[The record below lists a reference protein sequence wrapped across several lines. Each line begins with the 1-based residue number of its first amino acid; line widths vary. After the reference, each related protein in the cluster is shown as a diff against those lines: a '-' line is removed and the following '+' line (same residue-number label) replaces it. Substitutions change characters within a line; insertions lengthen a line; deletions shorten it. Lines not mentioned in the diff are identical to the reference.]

1 MIWPLDLGT
10 YLARI
15 IDLIAIPTK
24 LCSDTNNTIEIRR
37 FIFNSA
43 KQMDD
48 ILLISWSIG
57 VIGAVIGMAG
67 GIYFLL
73 SLRVMGEQIKKSM
86 FYMFLGSF
94 IWTVYSIVIIFYA
107 FLEVDITNK
116 LWIIIPISYTF
127 ASIGFIIGT
136 SRLMRFFEATH
147 GAKWKK

>member
-1 MIWPLDLGT
+1 
-10 YLARI
+10 
-15 IDLIAIPTK
+15 
-24 LCSDTNNTIEIRR
+24 
-37 FIFNSA
+37 
-43 KQMDD
+43 MDD